1 MGNNVPPL
9 FVLFARL
16 APLERPAMNLRFLE
30 TFVWVA
36 RLRSFRLTADKL
48 FTTQASISARIAAL
62 EDELG
67 VRLFDRDTRGV
78 QLTPDGHKVL
88 EYADRMVSTLH
99 QMQAA
104 VAQRPGFEGRV
115 RVGAMDSVIHTWL
128 SPLIART
135 AEMFPALEI
144 ELVADS
150 AMHLAEQLQKG
161 SLDIAFQ
168 TDLLRAESVRNVEL
182 VRYPIHWVV
191 AANSRLARPYA
202 GLADLAQERLIT
214 FVRNSRPHQD
224 MLNLLHLNGVV
235 SPRINCVNSVAAM
248 TRLVGDGFG
257 VGALPTL
264 LVRDRIEGGALT
276 VLDIEPRLPPL
287 PVIASWRTGAGLDV
301 HEAIVGLARTMA
313 RELCLSVGPRYAVV
327 DPEPA
332 AAA

>member
-1 MGNNVPPL
+1 
-9 FVLFARL
+9 
-16 APLERPAMNLRFLE
+16 MNLRFLE

-62 EDELG
+62 EEELG

-99 QMQAA
+99 QLQAA

-150 AMHLAEQLQKG
+150 AMHLVEQLQKG
-161 SLDIAFQ
+161 ALDIAFQ
-168 TDLLRAESVRNVEL
+168 TDVLRAESVRNVQL
-182 VRYPIHWVV
+182 AQYPIHWVV
-191 AANSRLARPYA
+191 AANSRLAHPYA
-202 GLADLAQERLIT
+202 SLQELARERLIT

-224 MLNLLHLNGVV
+224 MLNLLHLHGIE
-235 SPRINCVNSVAAM
+235 SPRVNCVNSVAAM

-257 VGALPTL
+257 VGALPTV
-264 LVRDRIEGGALT
+264 LVRDRIESGALT
-276 VLDIEPRLPPL
+276 VLEIEPALPTL
-287 PVIASWRTGAGLDV
+287 PIIASWRAGAGLEV

-313 RELCLSVGPRYAVV
+313 REFCLSVGPRYAVAEEV
-327 DPEPA
+327 ERSSVA
-332 AAA
+332 A

>member
-1 MGNNVPPL
+1 
-9 FVLFARL
+9 
-16 APLERPAMNLRFLE
+16 MNLRFLE

-48 FTTQASISARIAAL
+48 FTTQAAISTRIAAL
-62 EDELG
+62 EEELG

-99 QMQAA
+99 QLQAA

-135 AEMFPALEI
+135 AEQFPALEI

-150 AMHLAEQLQKG
+150 AMHLIEQLHKG
-161 SLDIAFQ
+161 TLDIAFQ
-168 TDLLRAESVRNVEL
+168 TDLLRAESIRNVAL
-182 VRYPIHWVV
+182 ASYPIRWVV
-191 AANSRLARPYA
+191 ASNSRLAHPYA
-202 GLADLAQERLIT
+202 SLEELARERLIT

-224 MLNLLHLNGVV
+224 MLSLLHLNGIA
-235 SPRINCVNSVAAM
+235 SPRVNCVNSVAAM

-257 VGALPTL
+257 IGALPTV
-264 LVRDRIEGGALT
+264 LVRDQIERGALM
-276 VLDIEPRLPPL
+276 VLDVEPPL
-287 PVIASWRTGAGLDV
+287 PALPLVASWRVGAGLEV

-313 RELCLSVGPRYAVV
+313 REFCLEAGAVHAV
-327 DPEPA
+327 AEADPSD
-332 AAA
+332 

>member
-1 MGNNVPPL
+1 
-9 FVLFARL
+9 
-16 APLERPAMNLRFLE
+16 MNLRFLE

-62 EDELG
+62 EEELG

-150 AMHLAEQLQKG
+150 AMHLVEQLHKG
-161 SLDIAFQ
+161 LLDIAFQ
-168 TDLLRAESVRNVEL
+168 TELLRAESVRNVEL
-182 VRYPIHWVV
+182 ARYPIHWVV
-191 AANSRLARPYA
+191 ASNSRLAHPYA
-202 GLADLAQERLIT
+202 NLAELAQERLIT
-214 FVRNSRPHQD
+214 FVRSSRPHQD
-224 MLNLLHLNGVV
+224 VLNLLHLNGVA

-257 VGALPTL
+257 IGALPTL
-264 LVRDRIEGGALT
+264 LVRDRIESGALT
-276 VLDIEPRLPPL
+276 VLEVEPTLPPL
-287 PVIASWRTGAGLDV
+287 PVGASWRAGAGLEV
-301 HEAIVGLARTMA
+301 HESIVALARTMA
-313 RELCLSVGPRYAVV
+313 HELCQSVGPRYALVAA
-327 DPEPA
+327 EPA
-332 AAA
+332 TVAA